1 MPLSLEVVG
10 ADKEALVTSLA
21 AILLADVSAEVT
33 AENISSVVSA
43 SGNKIAAYY
52 PDIFV
57 NVIEKAGGV
66 DKFFQ
71 KPGGG
76 GGGSAAPAASAGGAA
91 PAPAD
96 APAKP
101 KEEEV
106 DALDGG

>member
-10 ADKEALVTSLA
+10 SDKEALVTSLA

-43 SGNKIAAYY
+43 SGNKVAAYY

-76 GGGSAAPAASAGGAA
+76 GGSAAPAASAGGAA
-91 PAPAD
+91 PAPAA